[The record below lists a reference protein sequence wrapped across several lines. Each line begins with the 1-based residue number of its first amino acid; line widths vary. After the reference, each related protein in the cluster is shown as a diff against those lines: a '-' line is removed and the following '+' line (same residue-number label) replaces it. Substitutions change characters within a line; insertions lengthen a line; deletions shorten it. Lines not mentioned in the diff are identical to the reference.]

1 MRLVRIPRRL
11 LHVGLDDLG
20 SLGVAEPVRDALR
33 GLLAD
38 LPLVPD
44 ASSSAQLIGEPAV
57 TLPCLAVL
65 ARHVGQGLRDHNLS
79 MAHDRTRLHAER
91 GKLVFLS
98 HDALLEALSQRDERA
113 MHEAVLFVSEATG
126 AVCSVLE
133 QRHGRGLASFV
144 TAGAP
149 LAPLAGWRTIDLT
162 GGLAHQ
168 PRHC

>member
-1 MRLVRIPRRL
+1 VRLVRIPRHL

-20 SLGVAEPVRDALR
+20 SLGVAEPARDALR

-38 LPLVPD
+38 LPMVPD

-57 TLPCLAVL
+57 TLPGLAVL

-79 MAHDRTRLHAER
+79 MAHDRARLGSER

-98 HDALLEALSQRDERA
+98 HDALLEALSSRDERPGD
-113 MHEAVLFVSEATG
+113 EAVLFVSEARDP
-126 AVCSVLE
+126 VCSLLK
-133 QRHGRGLASFV
+133 QRDARGLASFV

-149 LAPLAGWRTIDLT
+149 LAALAGWRTVDLRA
-162 GGLAHQ
+162 G
-168 PRHC
+168 